1 MEFLFYDELIAQLK
15 PTLDELNFKE
25 SEGGIFLK
33 DNYAVKI
40 DYDEERQLVNL
51 KAAKAQEGSNLEF
64 INLSQYLFTPEH
76 TKRDVEAVAID
87 FDDTLRKELGAKK
100 EVTRRKIDL
109 PTKAADGETPTIE
122 AFTKGFLDI
131 FPQYRDAYRDNIA
144 KNGSFH
150 YVEFY
155 KTYGIEKTLE
165 ICREPKN
172 EKQLGK
178 YVNFL
183 NKYFIAGDKAV
194 ISVITTVL
202 IGGSFYNNRQLF
214 DEKFLPK
221 VKDMNYLYPAAVN
234 SVEYVA
240 KHNNIK
246 SIF

>member
-1 MEFLFYDELIAQLK
+1 MDFLFYDELISQLK

-40 DYDEERQLVNL
+40 DYDEERELVNL
-51 KAAKAQEGSNLEF
+51 KAAKAQEGSQLEF
-64 INLSQYLFTPEH
+64 INLSQYLFTSEH
-76 TKRDVEAVAID
+76 TKRDVEEIN
-87 FDDTLRKELGAKK
+87 
-100 EVTRRKIDL
+100 RRKIDL
-109 PTKAADGETPTIE
+109 PTKAAAGETPTIE

-165 ICREPKN
+165 ICTEPKN

-183 NKYFIAGDKAV
+183 NKYFLDGDKAV
-194 ISVITTVL
+194 ISVITTII
-202 IGGSFYNNRQLF
+202 IGGSFYNNQELF
-214 DEKFLPK
+214 KEKFLPK
-221 VKDMNYLYPAAVN
+221 IKDMNYLSSAAQN